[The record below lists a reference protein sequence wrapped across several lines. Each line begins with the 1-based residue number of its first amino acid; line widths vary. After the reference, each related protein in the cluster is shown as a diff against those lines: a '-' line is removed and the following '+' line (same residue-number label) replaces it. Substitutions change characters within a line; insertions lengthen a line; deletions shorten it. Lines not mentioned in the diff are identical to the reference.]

1 MNTELRFGSVAPIWS
16 PARTW
21 RGARLRQGA
30 FTGSG
35 RLASH
40 HPRMHHDALDVTYN
54 PRWLSEERLWLTSR
68 KYSRRPRTVATAA
81 GARPA
86 DATCRW
92 QYSRAIAP
100 APILS

>member
-54 PRWLSEERLWLTSR
+54 PRWLSDERFTGKTPGKAAFFLWCDTRVS
-68 KYSRRPRTVATAA
+68 
-81 GARPA
+81 
-86 DATCRW
+86 D
-92 QYSRAIAP
+92 
-100 APILS
+100 LSCV